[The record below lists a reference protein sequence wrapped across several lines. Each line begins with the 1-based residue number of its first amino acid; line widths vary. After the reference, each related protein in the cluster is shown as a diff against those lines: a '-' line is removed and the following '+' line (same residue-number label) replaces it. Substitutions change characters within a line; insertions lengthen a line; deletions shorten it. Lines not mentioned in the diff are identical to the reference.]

1 MFNNCGYGKSLALCQ
16 GAIFFGGAILLSVV
30 SHFFTE
36 GAFLPVVAPFGLAL
50 G

>member
-1 MFNNCGYGKSLALCQ
+1 MVNRWHSVRVQ
-16 GAIFFGGAILLSVV
+16 FFGEAILLSVV
-30 SHFFTE
+30 SHFFTG

>member
-1 MFNNCGYGKSLALCQ
+1 MVNRWHSVRVQ
-16 GAIFFGGAILLSVV
+16 FFLGGAILLSVV

-36 GAFLPVVAPFGLAL
+36 GAFLPVVAPFELAL